1 MVCSN
6 LRAPDIMYK
15 HILLSIDLNEKTL
28 WPTAL
33 DKALIM
39 CRTFNS
45 SLHVVNVVPDLND
58 EIVQLYLPQDTEK
71 ILVKSGLK
79 SLQSFIENNIPAEI
93 GAVACIGQGSI
104 YLTILDT
111 AKQVE
116 ADLIIIGSHR
126 PTMGDFLL
134 GPNAARVV
142 RHAECSVLVVRA

>member
-1 MVCSN
+1 
-6 LRAPDIMYK
+6 MYK
-15 HILLSIDLNEKTL
+15 HILLSIDLNEETL

-71 ILVKSGLK
+71 NLVKSGLK
-79 SLQSFIENNIPAEI
+79 SLQNFIENNIPAEI

-104 YLTILDT
+104 YSTILDT
-111 AKQVE
+111 AKQVK